1 MLTFANS
8 VVAGASRLQRRRVG
22 GEEEGRWKGRK
33 RKRQTDRRT
42 RRGEKCEAVE

>member
-33 RKRQTDRRT
+33 RKRQTDT
-42 RRGEKCEAVE
+42 TDEEGEKCEVVE